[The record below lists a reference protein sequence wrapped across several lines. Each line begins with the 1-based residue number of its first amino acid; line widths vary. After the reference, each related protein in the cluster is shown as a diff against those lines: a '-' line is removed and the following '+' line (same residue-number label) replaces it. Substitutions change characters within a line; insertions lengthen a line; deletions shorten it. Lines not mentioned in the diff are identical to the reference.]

1 MRAIVFDGTSAA
13 LRDDVEVRDPGD
25 DEVLV
30 RVKAAGLC
38 HSDVSVINGTIPFPP
53 PVVLGHEAAGVV
65 ESVGSAV
72 TGLAAGD
79 HVVLSTLGNCG
90 SCPACDRGKP
100 THCRATM
107 GRLSRPFLVG
117 GQKAFQFANVSAFAE
132 RTVVKGRQAVKID
145 PAVPFASA
153 SLVGC
158 GVITG
163 VGAVVNRARVA
174 PGSTVAVIGV
184 GGIGLN
190 VVQGARLAGA
200 GRIIAIDANS
210 AKTDLAV
217 QFGATD
223 TIVVDAGLD
232 VVEAVKGLTGNGVD
246 YAFECVGV
254 PALIEQAIDMLD
266 WGGTC
271 VILGVP
277 KLGTSASFVVNTL
290 YNDKTIMGCRYGS
303 ARPQADFPML
313 VDWYRTGRLLLDEL
327 VTETFPL
334 ADFDTALAALHEGRV
349 ARAVLTLD

>member
-1 MRAIVFDGTSAA
+1 MKAIVFDGKTAA
-13 LRDDVEVRDPGD
+13 LRDDVEVRDPAD

-30 RVKAAGLC
+30 NVKAAGLC
-38 HSDVSVINGTIPFPP
+38 QSDVSVINGTIPFPP

-65 ESVGSAV
+65 ERVGSGV
-72 TGLAAGD
+72 TGLAVGD

-90 SCPACDRGKP
+90 ACPACDRGKP
-100 THCRATM
+100 THCRSTM
-107 GRLSRPFLVG
+107 GRLGRPFRVG
-117 GQKAFQFANVSAFAE
+117 GEKAFQFANVSAFAE

-145 PAVPFASA
+145 PAVPFESA

-163 VGAVVNRARVA
+163 VGAVINRARVE
-174 PGSTVAVIGV
+174 PGATVAVIGV

-200 GRIIAIDANS
+200 RRIIAIDANP
-210 AKTDLAV
+210 AKTALAR

-223 TIVVDAGLD
+223 EVIAGPDVDSVA
-232 VVEAVKGLTGNGVD
+232 AVKELTGSGVD

-254 PALIEQAIDMLD
+254 PALIEGAVDMLD
-266 WGGTC
+266 WGGAL

-277 KLGTSASFVVNTL
+277 KLGATASFVVNNL

-313 VDWYRTGRLLLDEL
+313 IDWYRGGRLMLDEL
-327 VTETFPL
+327 VSETFPL
-334 ADFDTALAALHEGRV
+334 EDFASALAALHEGRV
-349 ARAVLTLD
+349 ARGVLTFD